1 MIGHYQ
7 TTDEL
12 VRWFAQ
18 EPRTLG
24 WDAFMALD
32 QSKTNLLLQQ
42 EYIERFG
49 GNDYIAPISDISPLT
64 GAIQQLVG
72 YRFDKP
78 RVSFENA
85 SLRDGKVKM
94 TLRAVSGSYLKWEG
108 DASVARLTEITQVDP
123 LAGHTFT
130 STIELRD
137 DRLALDKLEVVLDLK
152 DGKEPTLTTTRYEL
166 EQELTGAFIQAR
178 FAAMAR
184 EQTRFA
190 LSQLSY
196 HDGDLIRP
204 EKIKILSQAAPDE
217 KHGDGAVLVF
227 VKMVGGSEGAIPG
240 DGASWN
246 YMLNPSTH
254 SALLVLGHDFML
266 TQTGRR
272 GVDSLQQRLGNTFYP
287 AGAKLELIEKADGR
301 FKFFEFKP
309 RIKAEYDAGR
319 ETPDENF
326 KSWRFQMYLYY
337 NSETAEEGDHGGH
350 MTLLRIR
357 DHSFAIEVAQYMFT
371 GGVRR
376 PTSNM
381 FCWGVFHNGNSYGRS
396 ISIEENGSLLWLYKP
411 KISGNR
417 INFALDPTRKPVVK
431 WPLGDL
437 SDETQEFVT
446 YVETHC
452 QKALDDYMDIHMNS
466 FLGPLQ
472 DFSTV
477 HLSNLLF
484 SSEVPLHLKDVKIPG
499 DMLIFGDINPELTTF
514 TLTEPEVSLIAGGT
528 YTFKWSGSTTP
539 TFTLEWADG
548 SGELGSFNGATYTA
562 PRTLPAG
569 RTFVRVRVKARAG
582 SATSYALVTV
592 GARPVSVNPL
602 VQLSMTGASAK
613 PLLTAGAF
621 DGAAVTFTSSKGG
634 SFVVKDNGQA
644 EYTASS
650 FTGPVLIDTIT
661 ATSGSQKAE
670 CTVVTYTQ
678 NHYNMVVMRDG
689 SDFDAGKVL
698 LSKDGGTF
706 EVAPQALTWA
716 VLEGDGSVEA
726 TDVATK
732 FIFNAGAPSVAG
744 FYLLQLEGGDDF
756 GKNYSYVLLPGD
768 LSLLKTPLA

>member
-1 MIGHYQ
+1 MAGIYQ
-7 TTDEL
+7 SMDDL
-12 VRWFAQ
+12 LQWFAQ

-32 QSKTNLLLQQ
+32 QYKTNLLLQQ
-42 EYIERFG
+42 EYIQRCG
-49 GNDYIAPISDISPLT
+49 GNDYIAPISDISLLT

-108 DASVARLTEITQVDP
+108 DASTARLTEITQVDP

-137 DRLALDKLEVVLDLK
+137 DRVALERLEVVLDLK
-152 DGKEPTLTTTRYEL
+152 DGKDPTLTTTRYEL
-166 EQELTGAFIQAR
+166 EQALTGAFIQAR

-184 EQTRFA
+184 EQTRFV

-217 KHGDGAVLVF
+217 RHGDGAVLVF
-227 VKMVGGSEGAIPG
+227 VKMIGGSEGGSPG
-240 DGASWN
+240 EGPSWN
-246 YMLNPSTH
+246 YMLNPGTH
-254 SALLVLGHDFML
+254 SALMVLSNMFVLENIVGDAFSAFK
-266 TQTGRR
+266 GP
-272 GVDSLQQRLGNTFYP
+272 NTVGGFRP
-287 AGAKLELIEKADGR
+287 V
-301 FKFFEFKP
+301 F
-309 RIKAEYDAGR
+309 YDAGK
-319 ETPDENF
+319 F
-326 KSWRFQMYLYY
+326 KRVGTEDGSYFHYNDVRKMFAIPFSMKRGHDGYNGYMDGNVYIGSNGRNLSGNWEGTYYY
-337 NSETAEEGDHGGH
+337 NEDYLGGTPAAIQFREDWEYYAEITNNEVKFSRASRAAGGLPPGVNFIAHMSSALQKVNTA
-350 MTLLRIR
+350 
-357 DHSFAIEVAQYMFT
+357 
-371 GGVRR
+371 
-376 PTSNM
+376 
-381 FCWGVFHNGNSYGRS
+381 
-396 ISIEENGSLLWLYKP
+396 
-411 KISGNR
+411 
-417 INFALDPTRKPVVK
+417 
-431 WPLGDL
+431 PL
-437 SDETQEFVT
+437 
-446 YVETHC
+446 
-452 QKALDDYMDIHMNS
+452 A
-466 FLGPLQ
+466 
-472 DFSTV
+472 
-477 HLSNLLF
+477 NLLF
-484 SSEVPLHLKDVKIPG
+484 SSEIPLQLKDVKIPG
-499 DMLIFGDINPELTTF
+499 DMLIFGDINPEFTTF

-569 RTFVRVRVKARAG
+569 RAFVRIRVKATAG
-582 SATSYALVTV
+582 SATSYALITV
-592 GARPVSVNPL
+592 GARPISINPL

-613 PLLTAGAF
+613 PLLIAGAF
-621 DGAAVTFTSSKGG
+621 DGAAVTFTSSQGG
-634 SFVVKDNGQA
+634 RFDVMDNGQA
-644 EYTASS
+644 QYIAPD

-661 ATSGSQKAE
+661 AATGGGQKAE
-670 CTVVTYTQ
+670 CAVVTYKQ

-716 VLEGDGSVEA
+716 VLEGDGSIEG

-732 FIFNAGAPSVAG
+732 FIFNAGAPSIKG

-768 LSLLKTPLA
+768 LGPLKTPLA

>member
-1 MIGHYQ
+1 MAGIYQ
-7 TTDEL
+7 SVDEL

-32 QSKTNLLLQQ
+32 RSKTNLLLQQ

-49 GNDYIAPISDISPLT
+49 GNDYIAPITGISPLT

-94 TLRAVSGSYLKWEG
+94 TLRAVSGSFLKWEG

-152 DGKEPTLTTTRYEL
+152 DGRDPTLTTTRYEQ
-166 EQELTGAFIQAR
+166 EQELTGTFIQAR

-190 LSQLSY
+190 LSRLSY

-204 EKIKILSQAAPDE
+204 EKIKILSQSASGTRVAPKDQD
-217 KHGDGAVLVF
+217 GDGAVLVF
-227 VKMVGGSEGAIPG
+227 VKMVGGAEGHIPG
-240 DGASWN
+240 EGPGWT
-246 YMLNPSTH
+246 YMLNPGTH
-254 SALLVLGHDFML
+254 SALMVL
-266 TQTGRR
+266 
-272 GVDSLQQRLGNTFYP
+272 SNTFVMQNIVGD
-287 AGAKLELIEKADGR
+287 AFTQ
-301 FKFFEFKP
+301 FKGPWTVGSFRPVF
-309 RIKAEYDAGR
+309 YDAGK
-319 ETPDENF
+319 F
-326 KSWRFQMYLYY
+326 KRVGTEGGSYWHYNDGRKMYAIPFSMRGGHDGYNGYMNGNVYIGSNGINLSGNWEGTYYY
-337 NSETAEEGDHGGH
+337 NEDYVGGTPRQVPFVENWEYAAAITNNEVRFVRVSHVAEGLPSH
-350 MTLLRIR
+350 
-357 DHSFAIEVAQYMFT
+357 
-371 GGVRR
+371 
-376 PTSNM
+376 
-381 FCWGVFHNGNSYGRS
+381 
-396 ISIEENGSLLWLYKP
+396 
-411 KISGNR
+411 
-417 INFALDPTRKPVVK
+417 INFISHMSSVLQKVNTA
-431 WPLGDL
+431 PL
-437 SDETQEFVT
+437 
-446 YVETHC
+446 
-452 QKALDDYMDIHMNS
+452 A
-466 FLGPLQ
+466 
-472 DFSTV
+472 
-477 HLSNLLF
+477 NLLF
-484 SSEVPLHLKDVKIPG
+484 SSEVPLQLKDVKVPG

-548 SGELGSFNGATYTA
+548 SGELGSFSGATYTA

-634 SFVVKDNGQA
+634 SFVVQDNGQA

-661 ATSGSQKAE
+661 AATGGGQKAE

-732 FIFNAGAPSVAG
+732 FIFNAGAPSAAG